1 MAGFID
7 IACNFTHD
15 SFKHNLDE
23 VLNNAEQ
30 AGVDKFVLLCASL
43 ADIDPIKVIKSNT
56 PEKFFI
62 SAGIHP
68 HHATEILEINYDA
81 LFNKLKSINPNAIGE
96 TGLDYFRNISPP
108 DIQKKSFGMHIEIA
122 KELNL
127 PLYLHQRDAHSD
139 FIRIIKENII
149 NFPKFVVHC
158 FTGTQVELDE
168 YLELGAYIGLTGWI
182 CDAKRNIDLRKSI
195 KSIPIEKMMIE
206 TDSPYLIPKNLMVK
220 PKKNINE
227 PKYLPHIANEICEL
241 TGYELE
247 ELKLATSNNAI
258 KFFS

>member
-15 SFKHNLDE
+15 SFKDNLDE
-23 VLNNAEQ
+23 VLNNAEH

-43 ADIDPIKVIKSNT
+43 DDIDPIKVIQNNT

-108 DIQKKSFGMHIEIA
+108 NIQKKSFGMHIEIA

-139 FIRIIKENII
+139 FIRIIKENIS

-158 FTGTQVELDE
+158 FTGTQAELDE

-195 KSIPIEKMMIE
+195 KNIPIEKMMIE
-206 TDSPYLIPKNLMVK
+206 TDSPYLIPKNLMLK

-247 ELKLATSNNAI
+247 ELKSATSNNAI

>member
-15 SFKHNLDE
+15 SFKDNLDE
-23 VLNNAEQ
+23 VLNNAEH

-43 ADIDPIKVIKSNT
+43 DDIDPIKVIQNNT

-139 FIRIIKENII
+139 FIRIIKENIS

-158 FTGTQVELDE
+158 FTGTQAELDE

-195 KSIPIEKMMIE
+195 KNIPIEKMMIE
-206 TDSPYLIPKNLMVK
+206 TDSPYLIPKNLLLK

-247 ELKLATSNNAI
+247 ELKSATSNNAI

>member
-15 SFKHNLDE
+15 SFKDNLDE
-23 VLNNAEQ
+23 VLNNAEI

-43 ADIDPIKVIKSNT
+43 ADIDPIKVIQNNA
-56 PEKFFI
+56 PEKYFI

-81 LFNKLKSINPNAIGE
+81 LLNKLKSISPNAIGE

-122 KELNL
+122 KELSL

-139 FIRIIKENII
+139 FIRIIKENIS

-158 FTGTQVELDE
+158 FTGTQTELDE

-195 KSIPIEKMMIE
+195 KNIPIEKMMIE

-241 TGYELE
+241 TGHELE
-247 ELKLATSNNAI
+247 ELKLATRNNAI

>member
-7 IACNFTHD
+7 IACNFTHE
-15 SFKHNLDE
+15 SFNRNLEE
-23 VLNNAEQ
+23 VINNAEH
-30 AGVDKFVLLCASL
+30 AGVEKFVLLCASL
-43 ADIDPIKVIKSNT
+43 TDLDPIKQIQNNA
-56 PEKFFI
+56 PNKFFI

-68 HHATEILEINYDA
+68 HHATETVEINYDQ
-81 LFNKLKSINPNAIGE
+81 LLSQLQSITPHAIGE

-108 DIQKKSFGMHIEIA
+108 DIQKESFRMHIEIA

-127 PLYLHQRDAHSD
+127 PLYLHQRDAHND
-139 FIRIIKENII
+139 FIRIIRENRK

-158 FTGTQVELDE
+158 FTGTQKELDE
-168 YLELGAYIGLTGWI
+168 YLDLGAYIGLTGWI

-195 KSIPIEKMMIE
+195 KNIPIEKMMIE
-206 TDSPYLIPKNLMVK
+206 TDSPYLIPKNLLKK

-258 KFFS
+258 NFFS

>member
-7 IACNFTHD
+7 IACNFTHE
-15 SFKHNLDE
+15 SFKDNLEE
-23 VLNNAEQ
+23 VINNAEH
-30 AGVDKFVLLCASL
+30 AGVKKFVLLCASL
-43 ADIDPIKVIKSNT
+43 TDLDPIKQIQNIA
-56 PEKFFI
+56 PEKYFI

-68 HHATEILEINYDA
+68 HHAIETVEINYD
-81 LFNKLKSINPNAIGE
+81 KLLRRLQSINPHAIGE

-108 DIQKKSFGMHIEIA
+108 DIQKESFRMHIEIA

-127 PLYLHQRDAHSD
+127 PLYLHQRDAHHD
-139 FIRIIKENII
+139 FIHIIRENSK

-158 FTGTQVELDE
+158 FTGTQKELDE
-168 YLELGAYIGLTGWI
+168 YLDLGAYIGLTGWI
-182 CDAKRNIDLRKSI
+182 CDAKRNSDLRQSI
-195 KSIPIEKMMIE
+195 KNIPIEKMMIE
-206 TDSPYLIPKNLMVK
+206 TDSPYLIPKNLLNK

-258 KFFS
+258 NFFS

>member
-7 IACNFTHD
+7 IACNFTHE
-15 SFKHNLDE
+15 SFKRNLEE
-23 VLNNAEQ
+23 VINNAEH
-30 AGVDKFVLLCASL
+30 AGVEKFVLLCASL
-43 ADIDPIKVIKSNT
+43 TDLDPIKQIQNNA
-56 PEKFFI
+56 PNKFFI

-68 HHATEILEINYDA
+68 HYATETVQINYDQ
-81 LFNKLKSINPNAIGE
+81 LLSQLQSITPHAIGE

-108 DIQKKSFGMHIEIA
+108 DIQKKSFRMHIEIA
-122 KELNL
+122 KELSL

-139 FIRIIKENII
+139 FIRIIKERKN

-158 FTGTQVELDE
+158 FTGTQKELDD
-168 YLELGAYIGLTGWI
+168 YLELDAYIGLTGWI
-182 CDAKRNIDLRKSI
+182 CDAKRNSHLRQSI
-195 KSIPIEKMMIE
+195 KNIPIEKMMIE
-206 TDSPYLIPKNLMVK
+206 TDSPYLIPKNLLNK

-258 KFFS
+258 NFFS

>member
-23 VLNNAEQ
+23 VLNNAEH
-30 AGVDKFVLLCASL
+30 AGVDKFVLLCASM
-43 ADIDPIKVIKSNT
+43 ADIDPIKVIQNNT

-81 LFNKLKSINPNAIGE
+81 LLKKLKSINPNAIGE

-139 FIRIIKENII
+139 FIRIIKENIS

-158 FTGTQVELDE
+158 FTGTQAELDE

-195 KSIPIEKMMIE
+195 KNIPIEKMMIE
-206 TDSPYLIPKNLMVK
+206 TDSPYLIPKNLIVK

>member
-7 IACNFTHD
+7 IACNFTHE

-23 VLNNAEQ
+23 VINNAEQ
-30 AGVDKFVLLCASL
+30 EGVEKFVLLCASL
-43 ADIDPIKVIKSNT
+43 ADIDPIKVIQDNA
-56 PEKFFI
+56 PEKYFI

-81 LFNKLKSINPNAIGE
+81 LLNKLKSISPNAIGE

-122 KELNL
+122 KELSL
-127 PLYLHQRDAHSD
+127 PLYLHQRDAHGD
-139 FIRIIKENII
+139 FIRIIKENIS

-158 FTGTQVELDE
+158 FTGTQAELDE

-195 KSIPIEKMMIE
+195 KNIPIEKMMIE

-220 PKKNINE
+220 PKKNVNE

-241 TGYELE
+241 TGYNLE
-247 ELKLATSNNAI
+247 ELKSATSNNAI
-258 KFFS
+258 EFFS

>member
-7 IACNFTHD
+7 IACNFTHE

-23 VLNNAEQ
+23 VINNAEQ
-30 AGVDKFVLLCASL
+30 EGVEKFVLLCASL
-43 ADIDPIKVIKSNT
+43 ADIDPIKVIQNNA
-56 PEKFFI
+56 PEKYFI

-81 LFNKLKSINPNAIGE
+81 LLNKFKSISPNAIGE

-122 KELNL
+122 KELSL
-127 PLYLHQRDAHSD
+127 PLYLHQRDAHGD
-139 FIRIIKENII
+139 CIRIIKENIS

-158 FTGTQVELDE
+158 FTGTQAELDE

-195 KSIPIEKMMIE
+195 KNIPIEKMMIE
-206 TDSPYLIPKNLMVK
+206 TDSPYLIPKNLMIK
-220 PKKNINE
+220 PNKNINE

-241 TGYELE
+241 TGYDLE
-247 ELKLATSNNAI
+247 ELKSATSNNAI
-258 KFFS
+258 EFFS

>member
-23 VLNNAEQ
+23 VLNNAEH
-30 AGVDKFVLLCASL
+30 AGVDKFVLLCASM
-43 ADIDPIKVIKSNT
+43 ADIDPIKVIQNNT

-68 HHATEILEINYDA
+68 HNATEILEINYDA
-81 LFNKLKSINPNAIGE
+81 LLKKLKSINPNAIGE

-122 KELNL
+122 KELSL

-139 FIRIIKENII
+139 FIRIIKENIS
-149 NFPKFVVHC
+149 NFPRFVVHC
-158 FTGTQVELDE
+158 FTGTQAELDE

-220 PKKNINE
+220 PNKNINE

-241 TGYELE
+241 TGYDLE
-247 ELKLATSNNAI
+247 ELKSATSDNAI
-258 KFFS
+258 EFFS

>member
-7 IACNFTHD
+7 IACNFTHE

-23 VLNNAEQ
+23 VINNAEQ
-30 AGVDKFVLLCASL
+30 EGVEKFVLLCASL
-43 ADIDPIKVIKSNT
+43 ADIDPIKVIQNNA
-56 PEKFFI
+56 PEKYFI

-81 LFNKLKSINPNAIGE
+81 LLNKLKSISPNAIGE

-122 KELNL
+122 KELSL
-127 PLYLHQRDAHSD
+127 PLYLHQRDAHGD
-139 FIRIIKENII
+139 FIRIIKENIS

-158 FTGTQVELDE
+158 FTGTQAELDE

-182 CDAKRNIDLRKSI
+182 CDEKRNIDLRKSI
-195 KSIPIEKMMIE
+195 KNIPIEKMMIE

-220 PKKNINE
+220 PKKNVNE

-241 TGYELE
+241 TGYDLE
-247 ELKLATSNNAI
+247 ELKSATSNNAI
-258 KFFS
+258 EFFS

>member
-7 IACNFTHD
+7 IACNFTHE
-15 SFKHNLDE
+15 SFKRNLEE
-23 VLNNAEQ
+23 VINDAEL
-30 AGVDKFVLLCASL
+30 AGVEKFVLLCASL
-43 ADIDPIKVIKSNT
+43 ADLDPIKKIQKNA
-56 PEKFFI
+56 PNKFFI

-68 HHATEILEINYDA
+68 HHATETVEVNYDQ
-81 LFNKLKSINPNAIGE
+81 LLRQLQSITPHAIGE

-108 DIQKKSFGMHIEIA
+108 DIQKESFRMHIEIA

-127 PLYLHQRDAHSD
+127 PLYLHQRDAHND
-139 FIRIIKENII
+139 FIRIIRENRK

-158 FTGTQVELDE
+158 FTGTQKELDE
-168 YLELGAYIGLTGWI
+168 YLDLGAYIGLTGWI
-182 CDAKRNIDLRKSI
+182 CDAKRNIDLRQSI
-195 KSIPIEKMMIE
+195 KNIPIEKMMIE
-206 TDSPYLIPKNLMVK
+206 TDSPYLIPKNLLKK

-258 KFFS
+258 NFFS

>member
-7 IACNFTHD
+7 IACNFTHE
-15 SFKHNLDE
+15 SFKRNLEE
-23 VLNNAEQ
+23 VINDAEL
-30 AGVDKFVLLCASL
+30 AGVEKFVLLCASL
-43 ADIDPIKVIKSNT
+43 ADLDPIKKIQNNA
-56 PEKFFI
+56 PNKFFI

-68 HHATEILEINYDA
+68 HHATETVEINYDQ
-81 LFNKLKSINPNAIGE
+81 LLRQLQSITPHAIGE

-108 DIQKKSFGMHIEIA
+108 DIQKESFRMHIEIA

-127 PLYLHQRDAHSD
+127 PLYLHQRDAHND
-139 FIRIIKENII
+139 FIRIIRENRK

-158 FTGTQVELDE
+158 FTGTQKELDE
-168 YLELGAYIGLTGWI
+168 YLDLGAYIGLTGWI

-195 KSIPIEKMMIE
+195 KNIPIEKMMIE
-206 TDSPYLIPKNLMVK
+206 TDSPYLIPKNLLNK

-247 ELKLATSNNAI
+247 EIKLATSKNAI
-258 KFFS
+258 NFFS

>member
-7 IACNFTHD
+7 IACNFTHE

-23 VLNNAEQ
+23 VINNAEQ
-30 AGVDKFVLLCASL
+30 EGVEKFVLLCASL
-43 ADIDPIKVIKSNT
+43 ADIDPIKVIQNNA
-56 PEKFFI
+56 PEKYFI

-68 HHATEILEINYDA
+68 HHATEILEINHDA
-81 LFNKLKSINPNAIGE
+81 LLNKLKSISPNAIGE

-108 DIQKKSFGMHIEIA
+108 NIQKKSFGMHIEIA
-122 KELNL
+122 KELSL
-127 PLYLHQRDAHSD
+127 PLYLHQRDAHGD
-139 FIRIIKENII
+139 FIRIIKENIS

-158 FTGTQVELDE
+158 FTGTQAELDE

-195 KSIPIEKMMIE
+195 KNIPIEKMMIE

-220 PKKNINE
+220 PNKNINE

-241 TGYELE
+241 AGYDLE
-247 ELKLATSNNAI
+247 ELKSATSNNAI
-258 KFFS
+258 EFFS

>member
-7 IACNFTHD
+7 IACNFTHE

-23 VLNNAEQ
+23 VINNAEQ
-30 AGVDKFVLLCASL
+30 EGVEKFVLLCASL
-43 ADIDPIKVIKSNT
+43 ADIDPIKVIQNNT

-81 LFNKLKSINPNAIGE
+81 LLNKLKSISPNAIGE

-122 KELNL
+122 KELSL
-127 PLYLHQRDAHSD
+127 PLYLHQRDAHGD
-139 FIRIIKENII
+139 FIRIIKENIS

-158 FTGTQVELDE
+158 FTGTQAELDE

-195 KSIPIEKMMIE
+195 KNIPIEKMMIE

-220 PKKNINE
+220 PNKNINE

-241 TGYELE
+241 TGYDLE
-247 ELKLATSNNAI
+247 ELKSATSNNAI
-258 KFFS
+258 EFFS

>member
-43 ADIDPIKVIKSNT
+43 ADIDPIKVIQNNT

-139 FIRIIKENII
+139 FIRIIKENIS

-158 FTGTQVELDE
+158 FTGTQAELDE

-195 KSIPIEKMMIE
+195 KNIPIEKMMIE
-206 TDSPYLIPKNLMVK
+206 TDSPYLIPKNLMFK

>member
-1 MAGFID
+1 V
-7 IACNFTHD
+7 
-15 SFKHNLDE
+15 E
-23 VLNNAEQ
+23 
-30 AGVDKFVLLCASL
+30 KFVLLCASL
-43 ADIDPIKVIKSNT
+43 ADLNSIKAIQNNT
-56 PEKFFI
+56 PEKYFI

-81 LFNKLKSINPNAIGE
+81 LLNKLKSISPNAIGE
-96 TGLDYFRNISPP
+96 TGLDYYRNISPP

-122 KELNL
+122 KELSL
-127 PLYLHQRDAHSD
+127 PLYLHQRDAHGD
-139 FIRIIKENII
+139 FIRIIKENIS

-158 FTGTQVELDE
+158 FTGTQAELDE

-195 KSIPIEKMMIE
+195 KNIPIEKMMIE

-220 PKKNINE
+220 PNKNINE

-241 TGYELE
+241 TGYDLE
-247 ELKLATSNNAI
+247 ELKLVTSNNAT

>member
-7 IACNFTHD
+7 IACNFTHE
-15 SFKHNLDE
+15 SFKDNLDE
-23 VLNNAEQ
+23 IIFNAELE
-30 AGVDKFVLLCASL
+30 GVEKFVLLCASL
-43 ADIDPIKVIKSNT
+43 ADLEPIQIIQNKH
-56 PEKFFI
+56 PEKYFI

-68 HHATEILEINYDA
+68 HHANEILETNYED
-81 LFNKLKSINPNAIGE
+81 LLGKLKSTTPNAIGE

-108 DIQKKSFGMHIEIA
+108 NIQKKSFSMHIEIA
-122 KELNL
+122 KELSL
-127 PLYLHQRDAHSD
+127 PLYLHQRNAHSD
-139 FIRIIKENII
+139 FINIIKENK
-149 NFPKFVVHC
+149 NAFPKFVVHC
-158 FTGTQVELDE
+158 FTGTQEELDE

-195 KSIPIEKMMIE
+195 KNIPIEKMMIE
-206 TDSPYLIPKNLMVK
+206 TDSPYLIPKNLMDK

-241 TGYELE
+241 TGYGLE

-258 KFFS
+258 EFFS

>member
-15 SFKHNLDE
+15 SFKDNLDE
-23 VLNNAEQ
+23 VLNNADQ

-43 ADIDPIKVIKSNT
+43 ADINPIKVIQNNT

-68 HHATEILEINYDA
+68 HHATEIMEINYDA
-81 LFNKLKSINPNAIGE
+81 LLNKLKSINPNAIGE

-122 KELNL
+122 KELSL

-139 FIRIIKENII
+139 FIRIIKENIS

-158 FTGTQVELDE
+158 FTGTQAELDE

-195 KSIPIEKMMIE
+195 KNIPIEKMMIE

>member
-7 IACNFTHD
+7 IACNFTHE

-23 VLNNAEQ
+23 VINNAEQ
-30 AGVDKFVLLCASL
+30 EGVEKFVLLCASL
-43 ADIDPIKVIKSNT
+43 ADIDPIKVIQDNA
-56 PEKFFI
+56 PEKYFI

-68 HHATEILEINYDA
+68 HHATEILEINHDA
-81 LFNKLKSINPNAIGE
+81 LLNKLKSISPNAIGE

-122 KELNL
+122 KELSL
-127 PLYLHQRDAHSD
+127 PLYLHQRDAHGD
-139 FIRIIKENII
+139 FIRIIKENIS

-158 FTGTQVELDE
+158 FTGTQAELDE

-195 KSIPIEKMMIE
+195 KNIPIEKMMIE

-220 PKKNINE
+220 PKKNVNE

-241 TGYELE
+241 TGYDLE
-247 ELKLATSNNAI
+247 ELKSATSNNAI
-258 KFFS
+258 EFFS

>member
-7 IACNFTHD
+7 IACNFTHE

-23 VLNNAEQ
+23 VINNAEQ
-30 AGVDKFVLLCASL
+30 EGVEKFVLLCASL
-43 ADIDPIKVIKSNT
+43 ADIDPIKVIQNNA
-56 PEKFFI
+56 PEKYFI

-68 HHATEILEINYDA
+68 HHATEILEINHDA
-81 LFNKLKSINPNAIGE
+81 LLNKLKSISPNAIGE

-108 DIQKKSFGMHIEIA
+108 NIQKKSFGMHIEIA
-122 KELNL
+122 KELSL
-127 PLYLHQRDAHSD
+127 PLYLHQRDAHGD
-139 FIRIIKENII
+139 FIRIIKENIS

-158 FTGTQVELDE
+158 FTGTQAELDE

-195 KSIPIEKMMIE
+195 KNIPIEKMMIE

-220 PKKNINE
+220 PNKNINE

-241 TGYELE
+241 TGYDLE
-247 ELKLATSNNAI
+247 ELKSATSNNAI
-258 KFFS
+258 EFFS

>member
-15 SFKHNLDE
+15 SFKDNLDE
-23 VLNNAEQ
+23 VLNNAEI

-43 ADIDPIKVIKSNT
+43 ADIDPIKVIQNNT

-81 LFNKLKSINPNAIGE
+81 LLKKLKSINPHAIGE

-122 KELNL
+122 KELSL
-127 PLYLHQRDAHSD
+127 PLYLHQRDAHGD
-139 FIRIIKENII
+139 FIRIIKENIS

-158 FTGTQVELDE
+158 FTGTQAELDE

-195 KSIPIEKMMIE
+195 KNIPIEKMMIE
-206 TDSPYLIPKNLMVK
+206 TDSPYLIPKNLMIK
-220 PKKNINE
+220 PNKNINE

-241 TGYELE
+241 TGYDLE
-247 ELKLATSNNAI
+247 ELKSATSNNAI
-258 KFFS
+258 EFFS

>member
-15 SFKHNLDE
+15 SFKDNLDE
-23 VLNNAEQ
+23 VLNNAEH

-43 ADIDPIKVIKSNT
+43 DDIDPIKVIQNNT

-139 FIRIIKENII
+139 FIRIIKENIS

-158 FTGTQVELDE
+158 FTGTQAELDE

-195 KSIPIEKMMIE
+195 KNIPIEKMMIE
-206 TDSPYLIPKNLMVK
+206 TDSPYLIPKNLMLK

>member
-7 IACNFTHD
+7 IACNFTHE
-15 SFKHNLDE
+15 SFKRNLEE
-23 VLNNAEQ
+23 VINDAEL
-30 AGVDKFVLLCASL
+30 AGVEKFVLLCASL
-43 ADIDPIKVIKSNT
+43 ADLDPIKKIQKNA
-56 PEKFFI
+56 PNKFFI

-68 HHATEILEINYDA
+68 HHATETVEVNYDQ
-81 LFNKLKSINPNAIGE
+81 LLRQLQSITPHAIGE

-108 DIQKKSFGMHIEIA
+108 DIQKKSFRMHIEIA

-127 PLYLHQRDAHSD
+127 PLYLHQRDAHND
-139 FIRIIKENII
+139 FIRIIRENRK

-158 FTGTQVELDE
+158 FTGTQKELDE
-168 YLELGAYIGLTGWI
+168 YLDLGAYIGLTGWI

-195 KSIPIEKMMIE
+195 KNIPIEKMMIE
-206 TDSPYLIPKNLMVK
+206 TDSPYLIPKNLINK

-258 KFFS
+258 DFFS